1 MVNIKNILKKE
12 PTLTPLGIEGQ
23 GTFHLD
29 NPNFEADDIKQ
40 IETCIN
46 WLSAKAIDA
55 SINRD
60 VTSYSIKHI
69 IERELNTYIANGCF
83 IAAVIHLGIPYKK
96 KTGSPNVYVAISSD
110 ELYKN
115 DPDKFQSCYIDLEK
129 EGIKC

>member
-1 MVNIKNILKKE
+1 MVKIKKILEKE
-12 PTLTPLGIEGQ
+12 PALTPLGIEGQ
-23 GTFHLD
+23 GTFHSD

-46 WLSAKAIDA
+46 WLNAKAIDT
-55 SINRD
+55 SINED

-69 IERELNTYIANGCF
+69 IERELNTYVANGCF

-96 KTGSPNVYVAISSD
+96 KTGSPNVCVAISLD

-115 DPDKFQSCYIDLEK
+115 DPNKFQKGYINLEK
-129 EGIKC
+129 EGMRC